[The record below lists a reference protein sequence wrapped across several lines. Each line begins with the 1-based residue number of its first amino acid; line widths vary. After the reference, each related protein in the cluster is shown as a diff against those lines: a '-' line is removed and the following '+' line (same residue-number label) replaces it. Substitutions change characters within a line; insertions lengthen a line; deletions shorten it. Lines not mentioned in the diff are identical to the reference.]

1 MANERQKRLMQEAL
15 DENLAPEEQAELRHY
30 LDSDVR
36 DAQAYQRLQHVDA
49 MLRRAP
55 HERAPQRLAATIMSR
70 LAEMAERM
78 DPRLSRISGL
88 ALAVALGLVA
98 AVMLPVLALAAWL
111 AITVIS
117 SGAGLVAAFERVAAL
132 LALLIGFGQSLLAE
146 LQAMLAENPEILVLL
161 IGLIPVSL
169 IWLIRFAPRKR
180 TSDAA
185 S

>member
-1 MANERQKRLMQEAL
+1 MANTRHKRLMQEAL
-15 DENLAPEEQAELRHY
+15 DKNLAPEEQAELRRH
-30 LDSDVR
+30 LDSSVR
-36 DAQAYQRLQHVDA
+36 DAYTYTRLQQVDA
-49 MLRRAP
+49 MLRTAP
-55 HERAPQRLAATIMSR
+55 HERAPHRLAAAIMAR

-98 AVMLPVLALAAWL
+98 GVLLPVLLVSIWL
-111 AITVIS
+111 IVTTIG
-117 SGAGLVAAFERVAAL
+117 SGAGLVAAIERVVAL
-132 LALLIGFGQSLLAE
+132 LAVILGTAESLLQQFQTFLGAHPE
-146 LQAMLAENPEILVLL
+146 LLVLM

-169 IWLIRFAPRKR
+169 IWLIWFAPRKR